1 LQNKREQHTGLLLGA
16 GVGVCVGIGN
26 VGVVDGLSDTVGE
39 RLGGM
44 VQVGLDV
51 GDTVLRR
58 GILQAKMRT

>member
-1 LQNKREQHTGLLLGA
+1 M
-16 GVGVCVGIGN
+16 GIGN